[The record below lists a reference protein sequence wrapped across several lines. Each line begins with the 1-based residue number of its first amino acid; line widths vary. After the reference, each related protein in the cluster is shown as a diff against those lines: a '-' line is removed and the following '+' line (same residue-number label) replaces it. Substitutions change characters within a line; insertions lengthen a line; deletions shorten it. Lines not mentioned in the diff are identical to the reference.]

1 MQRLRAMHRKFL
13 GVFVLGPSSG
23 TTLPYMDGIRAV
35 AVLFVLG
42 VHTWWITG
50 SPRLAVTVPLVH
62 RTLDFTATTEF
73 MQVGVDLFFVLS
85 GFLLAQPWLRADY
98 QGKPRP
104 DIRRYFTQRA
114 FRIFPAYWVCIAL
127 VLILFTPKFIA
138 PSLLFSRAGLFTVG
152 ASLTL
157 LQFLLPLT
165 SGTFD
170 LFGHFWTLTIELLFY
185 LSLPWA
191 IVLFLRNR
199 WMKTLPVVVAV
210 TVGWLYLCRG
220 GLGPLVHFDQTR
232 LAPFPQM
239 PSTAFLVNSV
249 NPGHPSEAGVR
260 FFLARQYPAH
270 FTHFALGIV
279 LANIFVRYQLKRDE
293 GRFFRAVTHPLAG
306 MAYFVAGAGLVLFFM
321 NAVSLN
327 TRQFGYS
334 YEKMI
339 TEPGATLG
347 YYGNELPFAFGFTL
361 LLAGL
366 IFGGRGLQAV
376 FGFTPLRMVGIFG
389 FSIYLWHFPILV
401 LLSRSAALAPLTTT
415 ARFFQ
420 LYGAAL
426 CMLLIIG
433 AVSYLVVEKP
443 FMLRGRNISARAAT
457 AARQPELTGATPP
470 SARAYLD

>member
-1 MQRLRAMHRKFL
+1 MQRLRAMHHRFL
-13 GVFVLGPSSG
+13 GIFVLGPSSG
-23 TTLPYMDGIRAV
+23 TTLPYMDGVRAV

-42 VHTWWITG
+42 VHTWWLTG
-50 SPRLAVTVPLVH
+50 SPRLAVSLPLIH

-104 DIRRYFTQRA
+104 SIRRYFRQRA
-114 FRIFPAYWVCIAL
+114 FRIFPAYWVCIVL
-127 VLILFTPKFIA
+127 VLLLFTPAFIP
-138 PSLLFSRAGLFTVG
+138 PSVLYSRAGLFTV
-152 ASLTL
+152 AANLTL
-157 LQFLLPLT
+157 LHFLLPIT
-165 SGTFD
+165 AGTFG
-170 LFGHFWTLTIELLFY
+170 LFGHFWTLTIEVLFY

-191 IVLFLRNR
+191 VVLFLRDR
-199 WMKTLPVVVAV
+199 WMKTLPIVVAI
-210 TVGWLYLCRG
+210 TVGWLYLCRH
-220 GLGPLVHFDQTR
+220 GLGPLVHLERTR
-232 LAPFPQM
+232 FAQIPWIEGP
-239 PSTAFLVNSV
+239 AFLSNPA

-260 FFLARQYPAH
+260 FFLAQQYPAH

-279 LANIFVRYQLKRDE
+279 LANLFVRYQLKRDE
-293 GRFFRAVTHPLAG
+293 GRLFRVLTHPLAG
-306 MAYFVAGAGLVLFFM
+306 AVYFVAGVGIVLGFM

-361 LLAGL
+361 LMAGL
-366 IFGGRGLQAV
+366 LFGGRGLQAV
-376 FGFTPLRMVGIFG
+376 FSLTPLRLIGIFG

-401 LLSRSAALAPLTTT
+401 LFSRSTALAPMTT
-415 ARFFQ
+415 ATRFFQ

-426 CMLLIIG
+426 CTLLVIG
-433 AVSYLVVEKP
+433 SVSFLVVEKP
-443 FMLRGRNISARAAT
+443 FMLRGRRASARAAT
-457 AARQPELTGATPP
+457 AARPPELAGAAPP
-470 SARAYLD
+470 DARAYMD